1 MTNAIFL
8 KSFWHLKVTQRFT
21 CFSVN
26 QVYIF
31 LRQSNIFISS
41 HRWISISSLV
51 GFVVSLVG
59 FVISLVE
66 NLLLGVTP
74 EKFWKFDIF
83 PGESSSPYRGTE
95 TGCIQLTQE
104 NTLQTR
110 DPLTMLCFAIITN
123 SLPILIVKYIGYL
136 RLEERSPWF
145 GRYPV
150 TWNKALNKFY
160 LSLDI
165 RARRPCRCPCW
176 KFWPKFYQNRINE
189 RNDNKR
195 KYMWVLK
202 NMNVWFFWLSFATIL
217 TFENISK
224 KCIQ

>member
-66 NLLLGVTP
+66 SFENLTISPVNQAVPTGVLRQ
-74 EKFWKFDIF
+74 
-83 PGESSSPYRGTE
+83 GVYSY
-95 TGCIQLTQE
+95 CYLTQE

-110 DPLTMLCFAIITN
+110 DPLTILCFAIMTN
-123 SLPILIVKYIGYL
+123 LLPILIVKYIGYL

-195 KYMWVLK
+195 KYMWALK